1 VPPRLHRGPR
11 PRHALTPAGSRPRK
25 GSGPA
30 RRAGAAPRGAL
41 PASASPAALPLRE
54 TQAARAGPPAQNPC
68 PRTGLPPGAP
78 PAQRTRGTSPGATSP
93 EEQPRRARSLRAEVE
108 GMPARTGA
116 ARRPR
121 SLPAAARAAH
131 PWVGA
136 CLCGAQGFR
145 FAPARRM
152 IGAGPRGIVAQA
164 KAPPAARAGQA
175 APSAGPEPGQTP
187 PLEPPPRPRL
197 FTRRPVRPA
206 RAPPGGL
213 SADAPGPVPAT
224 PATCRRMRPHVP
236 AACRDGKNACPPK
249 ALAQGGERDTRSAR
263 GSPCRAEETTG
274 WPSAGAGRSAGA
286 AGRAEETTRARR
298 LEKRQAAGR
307 SRTADRQ
314 GAGRVGVRRAF
325 RMHTRAG
332 LVRRGGGPP
341 PATAC

>member
-1 VPPRLHRGPR
+1 
-11 PRHALTPAGSRPRK
+11 
-25 GSGPA
+25 
-30 RRAGAAPRGAL
+30 
-41 PASASPAALPLRE
+41 
-54 TQAARAGPPAQNPC
+54 
-68 PRTGLPPGAP
+68 
-78 PAQRTRGTSPGATSP
+78 
-93 EEQPRRARSLRAEVE
+93 
-108 GMPARTGA
+108 MPARTGA

-152 IGAGPRGIVAQA
+152 IGAGPRSIVAQA
-164 KAPPAARAGQA
+164 EAPPAARAGQA
-175 APSAGPEPGQTP
+175 APPAGRSPG
-187 PLEPPPRPRL
+187 R
-197 FTRRPVRPA
+197 RRPWNPLPA
-206 RAPPGGL
+206 PACSRGAPSAPPGRPPAACL
-213 SADAPGPVPAT
+213 RMPPGQPRQPRRRA
-224 PATCRRMRPHVP
+224 RRMRPHVP

-286 AGRAEETTRARR
+286 AGRAEDATRAGR